1 MLNRNT
7 GCPLDAKRLRQ
18 VAAAL
23 VTISLGGAPF
33 ISEAQQSPT
42 ATVGRDSVRADEHP
56 LKPGDVIRLGG
67 TREPEFRG
75 DYPVDE
81 TGAVVLPLLGSRN
94 VTGVPAA
101 QLKRNLVADFRQ
113 QLRNQ
118 DVQIALLRRV
128 RVLGAVKN
136 PGIYL
141 VDPTMSVGDALA
153 LAGGATDQ
161 GKGGKVRIVRAGK
174 VIRSGTDAGALEG
187 EMTSGDEITVP
198 ERSWFSRNGKFVVG
212 GLITAVAIVTAS
224 AISR

>member
-1 MLNRNT
+1 M
-7 GCPLDAKRLRQ
+7 
-18 VAAAL
+18 VAFGVPAFA
-23 VTISLGGAPF
+23 
-33 ISEAQQSPT
+33 SEAQQTST
-42 ATVGRDSVRADEHP
+42 ASVGRVDDLA
-56 LKPGDVIRLGG
+56 LQPGDVIRLGG

-81 TGAVVLPLLGSRN
+81 TGTVVLPMLGSRN
-94 VTGVPAA
+94 VIGVPAA
-101 QLKRNLVADFRQ
+101 QLKLNLVSDYRE

-161 GKGGKVRIVRAGK
+161 GKVGKVRIVRHGK
-174 VIRSGTDAGALEG
+174 VVRSGAHAGSLEG
-187 EMTSGDEITVP
+187 ELTSGDEITVP